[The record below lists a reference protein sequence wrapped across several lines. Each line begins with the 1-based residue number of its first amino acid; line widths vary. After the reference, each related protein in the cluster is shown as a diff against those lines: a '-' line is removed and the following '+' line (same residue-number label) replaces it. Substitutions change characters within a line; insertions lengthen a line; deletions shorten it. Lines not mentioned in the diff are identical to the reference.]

1 MHFCMVASYITSVY
15 LVTVFIAWSV
25 ALTKSLLNK
34 DEISASR
41 ISGFCIYIYIWQLIW
56 RNAGKIFQ
64 IVYHKILR

>member
-25 ALTKSLLNK
+25 ALTKSFLNK

-41 ISGFCIYIYIWQLIW
+41 ISGFCI
-56 RNAGKIFQ
+56 
-64 IVYHKILR
+64 IVYIQMYIAEFRKGYTEKEPGF